1 MRPGRHVE
9 VVDMPPYKQMGEVP
23 PKRHTAFRTEDGK
36 LLREEVFGTE
46 GFEGVESILY
56 HHHPP
61 TEVNELKG
69 SRDVAPET
77 WEPEQHRHHHFRCG
91 KLGGDGDPIDA
102 RKVVMYNDEAN
113 LAMVNPTEDQDRFLR
128 NGIADE
134 LWFVRE
140 GEGYLDT
147 VFGEVYYK
155 SGDYIYVP
163 RGTTYKFRNP
173 ANHEFYL
180 IESEDP
186 IRIPDG
192 FLNDRGQLVEGA
204 PYSERDLHGPKSL
217 ITKNREGEFELD
229 VKLGSQIST
238 YELDNH
244 PFDVVGWD
252 GYNYPFTFNISD
264 YEPITGK
271 IHQPP
276 PEHVTFEASSFE
288 VISWVPRKVDYHPDA
303 IPAPYYHSN
312 IDTDEVIFYV
322 EGEFSSREGIT
333 DESMTIHRRGLHH
346 GPQPGSYEGSIGVEE
361 VDETSVMIEAD
372 SPFET
377 TEWAKRVDDS
387 DYMFSWKEE

>member
-1 MRPGRHVE
+1 
-9 VVDMPPYKQMGEVP
+9 MPPYNKMGEVP
-23 PKRHTAFRTEDGK
+23 PKRHTEFRTEEGQ

-56 HHHPP
+56 HHHAP
-61 TEVNELKG
+61 TEVNDLLG
-69 SRDVAPET
+69 SRNVAPEA

-91 KLGGDGDPIDA
+91 KIGGTGDAIDA
-102 RKVVMYNDEAN
+102 RRVVLFNDEAN
-113 LAMVNPTEDQDRFLR
+113 LAMVNPDEPMDRFFR
-128 NGIADE
+128 NGGADE

-147 VFGEVYYK
+147 VFGEVYYRE
-155 SGDYIYVP
+155 GDYLHVP
-163 RGTTYKFRNP
+163 RGTTYRFRN
-173 ANHEFYL
+173 ATGHKFYL
-180 IESEDP
+180 IETTDP
-186 IRIPDG
+186 IRVPKT
-192 FLNDRGQLVEGA
+192 FVNEWGQLVEGA
-204 PYSERDLHGPKSL
+204 PYSERDLHGPKNL
-217 ITKNREGEFELD
+217 ITNNEEGSFELD
-229 VKLGSQIST
+229 VKIDDTIST
-238 YELDNH
+238 YDLGNH

-276 PEHVTFEASSFE
+276 PEHVTFETDSFE

-322 EGEFSSREGIT
+322 EGEFSSREGIS

-346 GPQPGSYEGSIGVEE
+346 GPQPGRYEGSIGVEE
-361 VDETSVMIEAD
+361 VEETSVMIEAD
-372 SPFET
+372 SPFKT
-377 TEWAKRVDDS
+377 TEWARRVDDA
-387 DYMFSWKEE
+387 DYPLSWQE

>member
-1 MRPGRHVE
+1 
-9 VVDMPPYKQMGEVP
+9 MPPYKQMGEVP